1 MDNKDVKQENLKIAE
16 HLSKNDFIREWI
28 ANTSSESTDPPD
40 NDDASSVVSS
50 SIVESED
57 LEQEF
62 KSIKLG
68 TDTSESSL
76 TQGSEFM
83 TTVLQQISN
92 NIQNLD
98 NVVIQNSSGV
108 HVGHVFNI
116 HINGNGSTK
125 KESKEFREEGHSDEE
140 EKEERM
146 ASSDAFIGGNVKR
159 NLAKKAL
166 RYVERREWLAQ
177 KAMEPYT
184 KVKTPVPY
192 VVISH
197 TATESG
203 DTIADNKFLIR
214 HVQCFHIESRKFI
227 DIAYNFLVGCDGV
240 VYEGRGWGVEGAHTY
255 GYNRR
260 SVGISFVGCFMQ
272 ELPPRSSLDVLKV
285 LIQKGIDENFIS
297 KDYRLV
303 GHCQCTATESPG
315 RALFEEIKTWPHF
328 YEVDD

>member
-1 MDNKDVKQENLKIAE
+1 MNKDTNQENLKIAE

-28 ANTSSESTDPPD
+28 ANSDSTDPLD
-40 NDDASSVVSS
+40 KDDASSVVSS
-50 SIVESED
+50 SVVESED
-57 LEQEF
+57 LDQEF

-68 TDTSESSL
+68 TESSESSL
-76 TQGSEFM
+76 TQSQGTEFM
-83 TTVLQQISN
+83 TVLQQISN

-116 HINGNGSTK
+116 HINGNSK
-125 KESKEFREEGHSDEE
+125 KEFREDAFSDGE
-140 EKEERM
+140 EKEEVN
-146 ASSDAFIGGNVKR
+146 SSADFIGGNVKR
-159 NLAKKAL
+159 NFAKKAL
-166 RYVERREWLAQ
+166 RFVERREWLAQ
-177 KAMEPYT
+177 KAMEPYA
-184 KVKTPVPY
+184 KVKAPVPY

-203 DTIADNKFLIR
+203 DTIADNKYLIR
-214 HVQCFHIESRKFI
+214 HVQCFHIESRRFI

-260 SVGISFVGCFMQ
+260 SVGISFVGCFMK

-285 LIQKGIDENFIS
+285 LIQKGVDENHIA
-297 KDYRLV
+297 KDYKLV

-315 RALFEEIKTWPHF
+315 KALFEEIKTWPNF
-328 YEVDD
+328 YEVEDA